1 MQWLIF
7 SKAER
12 ERLHPLNVALFLVA
26 MLSVPFFLQTHV
38 SMLIVL
44 TGQLLFFAW
53 IRQWSV
59 LRYLTLPLIY
69 IGMMYAPLLVGASV
83 DPYGIWL
90 TGLTVALFVTSSQ
103 LTFTLVRLEQMGPLF
118 RILPRLTRLT
128 GMVLAIIPSLL
139 RTWPEVKMSHAK
151 QPVAEKM
158 ERVALYHLLPVEA
171 VPSPLRRLTRSD
183 LLIGLVI
190 TGMYIAFWSP
200 VAVVSALVLPG
211 LVMFSKGGIRDAYH
225 HYRRRKFT

>member
-38 SMLIVL
+38 SILIVL
-44 TGQLLFFAW
+44 SGHLLFFTW

-59 LRYLTLPLIY
+59 LRYLTLPLVY
-69 IGMMYAPLLVGASV
+69 IGMMYVPLLVGASV

-103 LTFTLVRLEQMGPLF
+103 LTFTLVRLDQMGPLF

-128 GMVLAIIPSLL
+128 GMVLAILPSLL

-151 QPVAEKM
+151 QPLTEKM

-171 VPSPLRRLTRSD
+171 VPSPLRRLTLSD
-183 LLIGLVI
+183 WMIGLLI
-190 TGMYIAFWSP
+190 TGMYLAFWSP
-200 VAVVSALVLPG
+200 VAVVAALVLPG
-211 LVMFSKGGIRDAYH
+211 LLMFSKGGVRDAYH
-225 HYRRRKFT
+225 YYRRSRVT